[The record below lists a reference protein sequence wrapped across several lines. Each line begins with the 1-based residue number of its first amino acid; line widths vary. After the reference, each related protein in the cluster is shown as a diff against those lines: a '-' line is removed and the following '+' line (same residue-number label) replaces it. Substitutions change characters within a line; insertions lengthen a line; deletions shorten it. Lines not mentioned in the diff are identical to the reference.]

1 MEPFQYHVYVCN
13 QVKPEGIPC
22 CSAHGSVKVID
33 RLRQEV
39 AKQGVGDRVQITTC
53 GSIGLCDRGPNMIVY
68 PDGIWYSGVTPDDVP
83 EIVSEHFGSG
93 KPVRRLVN
101 SDSAALKEEIE
112 TNKNKMM
119 GALKARDAAGVL
131 PIELLEKV
139 RAFQAG
145 RVVLSAVELD
155 LFTAVG
161 QGASAE
167 DIARDRDLDAR
178 ATEKLLNA
186 LAALDLLDKKDGKF
200 LNTALSTRYL
210 MKGSPDDSRASLMH
224 TVHMWNRWSTLTD
237 CVRKGTS
244 VTYKEPA
251 EREDKYTEAFIAA
264 MHKNATVRA
273 PQVARAVALDG
284 VKRLLDVGGGS
295 GAYSIAFARANPEL
309 QAEVFDLPS
318 VVPIAQKHIETA
330 GLSDRISTRTGD
342 FRKDDLGNGYDLIL
356 LSAICHM
363 NSPDENLGL
372 IQKIHKALNR
382 GGRIVIQDFIL
393 NPDKT
398 KPLSGALFS
407 INMLVATRSGASYSE
422 HEYTDWLKAAGFK
435 DIKLIRLP
443 GPTALLV
450 ASH

>member
-22 CSAHGSVKVID
+22 CSAHGAGKIID
-33 RLRQEV
+33 RLRREV
-39 AKQGVGDRVQITTC
+39 AKQGLADRVQITTS

-68 PDGIWYSGVTPDDVP
+68 PDGIWYSGVTPDDVS

-93 KPVRRLVN
+93 KPVKRLVN
-101 SDSAALKEEIE
+101 SDSAALREEIE

-131 PIELLEKV
+131 PDELLEKV

-145 RVVLSAVELD
+145 RVILSSVELD

-167 DIARDRDLDAR
+167 DIAQNLGLDAR
-178 ATEKLLNA
+178 ATEMLLNA
-186 LAALDLLDKKDGKF
+186 LTALGLLDKKDSRF
-200 LNTALSTRYL
+200 LNTVESTRYL
-210 MKGSPDDSRASLMH
+210 MEDSPNDSRASLMH
-224 TVHMWNRWSTLTD
+224 TVHQWNRWSTLTD
-237 CVRKGTS
+237 CVKEGTS
-244 VTYKEPA
+244 VTYEEPT
-251 EREDKYTEAFIAA
+251 EREDEWTEAFIAA
-264 MHKNATVRA
+264 MHKSASLRA
-273 PQVARAVALDG
+273 PQVARAIDLNG
-284 VKRLLDVGGGS
+284 VKRFLDIGGGS
-295 GAYSIAFARANPEL
+295 GAYSIAFAQANPEL
-309 QAEVFDLPS
+309 HAEIFDLPS

-330 GLSDRISTRTGD
+330 DLSDRISTRAGD
-342 FRKDDLGNGYDLIL
+342 FRKDAIGSGYDLIL
-356 LSAICHM
+356 VSAICHM
-363 NSPDENLGL
+363 NSPEENLDL
-372 IQKIHKALNR
+372 VQKIFKALNQ

-393 NPDKT
+393 DPDKT

-407 INMLVATRSGASYSE
+407 LNMLVSTRSGASYSE
-422 HEYTDWLKAAGFK
+422 GEYTDWLKAVGFR
-435 DIKLIRLP
+435 DTKLIRLP